1 MECPLP
7 GQIFIMLLA
16 LITYFAKKI
25 TLDQSVASHMYIKYL
40 CSMHNVR
47 EQVMNF
53 NISAIFRQTPKIY
66 KTVESDKGL

>member
-25 TLDQSVASHMYIKYL
+25 TLDQSVASHIY
-40 CSMHNVR
+40 MHVHK
-47 EQVMNF
+47 
-53 NISAIFRQTPKIY
+53 IFMQY
-66 KTVESDKGL
+66 A